1 MARATVHNEDIA
13 KILWG
18 KAANT
23 ACHIVNIVY
32 FRPRTKKQKQK
43 QKKTKTKTK
52 KTKNKKK
59 KNTPYELW
67 KGRKP
72 KFKYF
77 KIFGNTCFILKD
89 RENVRKFDTHSD
101 EGIFLGYLSSS
112 KAYRIFN
119 KTTSKVM
126 EIVNVVI
133 DETLTFTTQ
142 KEVVQLL
149 KFALPSTLVSDKVEE
164 DSPPTS
170 MPHITQSFDSN
181 HVENTPEPTTLPPT
195 VGHMEREPSSI
206 IRLNHPREAIVR
218 NINELNLR
226 KRTIDK

>member
-1 MARATVHNEDIA
+1 MSYCKHSV
-13 KILWG
+13 LQ
-18 KAANT
+18 
-23 ACHIVNIVY
+23 
-32 FRPRTKKQKQK
+32 TKN
-43 QKKTKTKTK
+43 KKTKTKTK
-52 KTKNKKK
+52 TKKQKKQRQKQKNKKTKKQKTKKKKQKK

-126 EIVNVVI
+126 ETVNVVI
-133 DETLTFTTQ
+133 DETLTSTTQ

-195 VGHMEREPSSI
+195 VGHMEREPSSK

>member
-1 MARATVHNEDIA
+1 
-13 KILWG
+13 
-18 KAANT
+18 
-23 ACHIVNIVY
+23 
-32 FRPRTKKQKQK
+32 
-43 QKKTKTKTK
+43 
-52 KTKNKKK
+52 
-59 KNTPYELW
+59 
-67 KGRKP
+67 
-72 KFKYF
+72 
-77 KIFGNTCFILKD
+77 
-89 RENVRKFDTHSD
+89 
-101 EGIFLGYLSSS
+101 
-112 KAYRIFN
+112 
-119 KTTSKVM
+119 M
-126 EIVNVVI
+126 ETVNVVI

-170 MPHITQSFDSN
+170 MPHITPSFDSN

-195 VGHMEREPSSI
+195 VGHMEREPSSK

>member
-1 MARATVHNEDIA
+1 MSYCKHSVLQTKN
-13 KILWG
+13 K
-18 KAANT
+18 KT
-23 ACHIVNIVY
+23 K
-32 FRPRTKKQKQK
+32 TKTKTKKQKKQKQK
-43 QKKTKTKTK
+43 QKNKKTK
-52 KTKNKKK
+52 KQKTKKKKQKK

-89 RENVRKFDTHSD
+89 RENVGKFDTNSD
-101 EGIFLGYLSSS
+101 EGIFLGYSSSS
-112 KAYRIFN
+112 KAYRVFN

-126 EIVNVVI
+126 ETMNVVI

-195 VGHMEREPSSI
+195 VGHMEREPSSK

>member
-1 MARATVHNEDIA
+1 MCVR
-13 KILWG
+13 
-18 KAANT
+18 
-23 ACHIVNIVY
+23 
-32 FRPRTKKQKQK
+32 FSKKKK
-43 QKKTKTKTK
+43 KKKTKK
-52 KTKNKKK
+52 KTKK

-126 EIVNVVI
+126 ETVNVVI

-195 VGHMEREPSSI
+195 VGHMEREPSSK

>member
-1 MARATVHNEDIA
+1 MSYCKHSV
-13 KILWG
+13 LQ
-18 KAANT
+18 
-23 ACHIVNIVY
+23 
-32 FRPRTKKQKQK
+32 TKN
-43 QKKTKTKTK
+43 KKTKTKTK
-52 KTKNKKK
+52 TKKQKKQRQKQKNKKTKKQKTKKKKQKK
-59 KNTPYELW
+59 KNPPYELW

-126 EIVNVVI
+126 ETVNVVI

-195 VGHMEREPSSI
+195 VGHMEREPSSK

>member
-1 MARATVHNEDIA
+1 MSYCIHSV
-13 KILWG
+13 LQ
-18 KAANT
+18 
-23 ACHIVNIVY
+23 
-32 FRPRTKKQKQK
+32 TKN
-43 QKKTKTKTK
+43 KKTKTKTK
-52 KTKNKKK
+52 TKKQKKQRQKQKNKKTKKQKTKKK

-67 KGRKP
+67 KGREP

-126 EIVNVVI
+126 ETVNVVI

-195 VGHMEREPSSI
+195 VGHMEREPSSK

>member
-1 MARATVHNEDIA
+1 MSYCKHSV
-13 KILWG
+13 LQ
-18 KAANT
+18 
-23 ACHIVNIVY
+23 
-32 FRPRTKKQKQK
+32 TKN
-43 QKKTKTKTK
+43 KKTKTKTK
-52 KTKNKKK
+52 TKKQKKQRQKQKNKKTKKQKTKKKKQKK

-126 EIVNVVI
+126 ETVNVVI

-195 VGHMEREPSSI
+195 VGHMEREPSSK

>member
-1 MARATVHNEDIA
+1 MVHNKDIA
-13 KILWG
+13 KNLWG
-18 KAANT
+18 EATNT

-32 FRPRTKKQKQK
+32 FRPRTKKQK
-43 QKKTKTKTK
+43 
-52 KTKNKKK
+52 TKNKKQKTK
-59 KNTPYELW
+59 KQKKKKKTPYELW

-72 KFKYF
+72 NVKYF

-126 EIVNVVI
+126 ETVNVVI

-164 DSPPTS
+164 DSSPTS
-170 MPHITQSFDSN
+170 TPHITQ
-181 HVENTPEPTTLPPT
+181 
-195 VGHMEREPSSI
+195 
-206 IRLNHPREAIVR
+206 
-218 NINELNLR
+218 
-226 KRTIDK
+226 